1 MSPLGLGGD
10 GLDGAHEDVRD
21 DVDGDEAVDE
31 AGEVEEDAEPPGPGH
46 LYEEGQQDPLLRAHV
61 LGPAC
66 RLAQGRSC
74 LGALCTEI
82 LSNNSPKP
90 NETTEVEM
98 GKTINK

>member
-82 LSNNSPKP
+82 F
-90 NETTEVEM
+90 V
-98 GKTINK
+98 